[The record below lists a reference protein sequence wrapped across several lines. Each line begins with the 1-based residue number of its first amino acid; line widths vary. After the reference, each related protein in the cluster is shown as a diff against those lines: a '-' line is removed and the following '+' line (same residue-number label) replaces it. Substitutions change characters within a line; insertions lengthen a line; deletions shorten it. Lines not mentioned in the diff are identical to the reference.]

1 MSSEVTIHTAE
12 CRQWLGELK
21 TRFRQVQLKAAVA
34 VNTAMLQFYWDLGAD
49 IVVKQT
55 QFAWGDGFMKQLSA
69 DLMREFPEARGFS
82 VRNLKYIRQWHE
94 YWVDAAPIGQQPVAP
109 LAQQPVSQI
118 LSIPW
123 GHNLAILAKCKQ
135 HDEALYYAQATQT
148 YGWSRSVL
156 VHQIESGLWQREGK
170 AITNFEQTL
179 PATQSDLARQMLK
192 DPYTFD
198 FLSLTKEHTERE
210 LETDLIAHITQ
221 FLLELGAGFA
231 FVGRQVLLDVGGDE
245 FFIDL
250 LFYHL
255 KLRCYVVIEL
265 KGGKFKPEHL
275 GQLGFYMTAVDRQ
288 IKHEQDNPTI
298 GLLLCKSKDRL
309 VAEYA
314 LSDIQK
320 PMGLATYTLS
330 HTLPEA
336 LRDKLPSIEAIER
349 ELGLE
354 ISDVDSAEAG
364 GAGV

>member
-1 MSSEVTIHTAE
+1 MSSDILPQQPEYRA
-12 CRQWLGELK
+12 WLGDLK
-21 TRFRQVQLKAAVA
+21 TRYRQVQLKAAVA
-34 VNTAMLQFYWDLGAD
+34 VNTAMLQFYWELGAD
-49 IVVKQT
+49 IVVKQK
-55 QFAWGDGFMKQLSA
+55 QFAWGSGFVSQLSA
-69 DLMREFPEARGFS
+69 DLMREFPEVRGFS

-179 PATQSDLARQMLK
+179 PAAQSDLAVQMLK
-192 DPYTFD
+192 DPYKFD

-231 FVGRQVLLDVGGDE
+231 YIGRQVPLQVGERE
-245 FFIDL
+245 FFLDL
-250 LFYHL
+250 LFYHTRL
-255 KLRCYVVIEL
+255 HCHVVVEL
-265 KGGKFKPEHL
+265 KTVDFEPEFAGKL
-275 GQLGFYMTAVDRQ
+275 NFYIKAVD
-288 IKHEQDNPTI
+288 EQLRGEGDQPTI

-314 LSDIQK
+314 LSDMQK
-320 PMGLATYTLS
+320 PMGLSTYTLS

-349 ELGLE
+349 ELGLDG
-354 ISDVDSAEAG
+354 SDKP
-364 GAGV
+364 